1 MSPQFYLASQSP
13 RRRELLN
20 QAGYRFELL
29 RADIPEQPA
38 AGETPS
44 DYALRIAVEKAQAG
58 QDQAVLALPVLAADT
73 DVSIDGQ
80 ILGKPLG
87 EGDAVRML
95 LKLSGRTHEVCS
107 AVALARAGKMATA
120 LSVTEVRFDE
130 IDEAMARR
138 YWATG
143 EPAGKA
149 GAYAIQGLGARFV
162 REIRGSYTGVVGL
175 PLAETCELL
184 ARFGIQSSA

>member
-1 MSPQFYLASQSP
+1 MSPHFYLASQSP
-13 RRRELLN
+13 RRRELLS
-20 QAGYRFELL
+20 QAGYRFELV

-38 AGETPS
+38 NGETPS
-44 DYALRIAVEKAQAG
+44 DYALRIAVDKARAG
-58 QDQAVLALPVLAADT
+58 QRRAPLPVPVLAADT

-80 ILGKPLG
+80 ILGKPRD
-87 EGDAVRML
+87 EDDAVRML
-95 LKLSGRTHEVCS
+95 LALSDRAHQVCS
-107 AVALARAGKMATA
+107 AVALAHAGGVETEIT
-120 LSVTEVRFDE
+120 VTQVMFVE

-143 EPAGKA
+143 EPADKA
-149 GAYAIQGLGARFV
+149 GAYAIQGRGARLI

-184 ARFGIQSSA
+184 ARFGIQSLA